1 MQATLTKE
9 MTMKRSDFNR
19 MMKQRL
25 TQRRQEL
32 RKYLAGEVSDL
43 RDFDQT
49 GVGDEIDVSVDS
61 EHAAIRSQLADF
73 ESRELKQIDAA
84 LERLEEGRYGRCDS
98 CNGQIGVERLRA
110 APYVADCI
118 ECTRKAERQAE
129 RRTGSAWDRYEMP
142 EPAERPKASYMS
154 EM

>member
-1 MQATLTKE
+1 
-9 MTMKRSDFNR
+9 MKRTDFVR

-25 TQRRQEL
+25 MQRRQEL
-32 RKYLAGEVSDL
+32 RRYLAGEVNEL

-73 ESRELKQIDAA
+73 ESRELKQIDGA
-84 LERLEEGRYGRCDS
+84 LERIEEGVYGRCDS
-98 CNGQIGVERLRA
+98 CNSAIGVERLRA
-110 APYVADCI
+110 VPYVADCI
-118 ECTRKAERQAE
+118 ECARKAERRSE
-129 RRTGSAWDRYEMP
+129 RRNVSGWDRYEVP
-142 EPAERPKASYMS
+142 EPAEQPKASYMS

>member
-1 MQATLTKE
+1 
-9 MTMKRSDFNR
+9 MKRSDFVR

-32 RKYLAGEVSDL
+32 RRYLAGEVNEL

-49 GVGDEIDVSVDS
+49 GVGDEIDISVDS

-84 LERLEEGRYGRCDS
+84 IERIEEGRYGKCDS
-98 CNGQIGVERLRA
+98 CGGSIGVERLRA
-110 APYVADCI
+110 VPYVADCI
-118 ECTRKAERQAE
+118 ECARQAERRAE

-142 EPAERPKASYMS
+142 EPEARPKASFMS